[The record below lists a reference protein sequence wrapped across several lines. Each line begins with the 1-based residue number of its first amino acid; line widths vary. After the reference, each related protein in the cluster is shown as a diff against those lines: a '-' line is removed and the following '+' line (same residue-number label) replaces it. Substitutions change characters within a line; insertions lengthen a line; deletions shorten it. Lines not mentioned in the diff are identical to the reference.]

1 MKNLGVVIVLVAG
14 LVIGYFAGRE
24 HLKYEMRS
32 AFSSAAEE
40 FSARLSGAFG
50 TSDTSEPRVAGEK
63 VEAEEDAA
71 RKAAEQAERAEQR
84 AYIRDNLALY
94 DLRSKYYESMVDGKV
109 PGVEFKLKNNGDR
122 ALSRV
127 DVTVY
132 FKDESGSVIFEKSYS
147 PVLVSEYSFSGNND
161 PLKPG
166 YIWQQERG
174 RFYSAKDVPTEWAEG
189 SVEAAITR
197 IEFSVAPE

>member
-1 MKNLGVVIVLVAG
+1 MKNLGVVIALVAG
-14 LVIGYFAGRE
+14 LAIGYFAGRE

-32 AFSSAAEE
+32 ALSSAAEE
-40 FSARLSGAFG
+40 FSAGLSEAFG
-50 TSDTSEPRVAGEK
+50 TPDTSGPRVAGQK
-63 VEAEEDAA
+63 AKPEEDAA
-71 RKAAEQAERAEQR
+71 RKAAEQAERAEQQ

-94 DLRSKYYESMVDGKV
+94 DLKSKYYESVLDGKV

-127 DVTVY
+127 EVTVY
-132 FKDESGSVIFEKSYS
+132 FKDESDAVIFEKSYS

-174 RFYSAKDVPTEWAEG
+174 RFYSAKDVPTEWSEG
-189 SVEAAITR
+189 NVEAAITR
-197 IEFSVAPE
+197 IEFFVAPE